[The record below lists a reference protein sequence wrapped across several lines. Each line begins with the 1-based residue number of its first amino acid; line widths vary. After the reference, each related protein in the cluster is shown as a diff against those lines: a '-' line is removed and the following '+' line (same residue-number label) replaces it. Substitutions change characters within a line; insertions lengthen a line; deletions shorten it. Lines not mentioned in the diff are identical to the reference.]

1 MQTKI
6 FKIAFFILVIN
17 LFSSCKKDSEFLT
30 EVRRDGLTVD
40 NALVTKSQF
49 DLALNSCYRQ
59 LQYFYNSTDG
69 WTDFWHLGVNFDV
82 AATTTLYIADPS
94 APWVDYT
101 KINSQDAQSAKWWNW
116 NYAIV
121 KYANTVIAGVD
132 GKNVTIT
139 ADEKNLLLAEGK
151 FLRAWAYR
159 NLTIAFGGVPILAG
173 PVTEP
178 KVDFTRNTAAE
189 CYDFIKKDLEFARL
203 NLPITTT
210 ITGKAVRSAADHLL
224 AEIYIILKDYPSS
237 IAAATRVIDGT
248 DGAYSLMNTRFGA
261 RKAETMTTRGTP
273 TDYYW
278 DLHEINNTDY
288 QMGNK
293 EAIWVAQ
300 FERNVPG
307 GGVAYPASGNWMIQ
321 GRAYWCRHWL
331 FAKAGLAAAGAS
343 DSVGRG
349 ASFIRGTD
357 YSNWFVWTNVNS
369 TGDLRNNETNIRRKF
384 YFGTDI
390 AAAGGQPAFK
400 KGDLIPA
407 SFLTTPGDSAWYIY
421 PNWTKFGTDKH
432 FGGDFVTGYTKDQ
445 YVMRLPET
453 YLLRAEA
460 YLAKGDAASA
470 LLDINTV
477 RTRAQAPLAKLSD
490 VTLDYILDERVREL
504 YGEEYRMLTLM
515 RLGLV
520 YDRVKKYGGDIQ
532 KTTVGTKNNLLPIP
546 QGEIDKNIGAKLAQN
561 PGY

>member
-1 MQTKI
+1 MKTQMKKI
-6 FKIAFFILVIN
+6 SIV
-17 LFSSCKKDSEFLT
+17 LFAVCFLISCKKDDAFLE
-30 EVRRDGLTVD
+30 EVRKDGLTVD
-40 NALVTKSQF
+40 NALVTRSQF
-49 DLALNSCYRQ
+49 ELALNSCYRQ
-59 LQYFYNSTDG
+59 VQYFYNSTDG

-82 AATTTLYIADPS
+82 AATTTIYIADPT

-121 KYANTVIAGVD
+121 KYANTVIGGVEN
-132 GKNVTIT
+132 KNVVLTV
-139 ADEKNLLLAEGK
+139 DEKKALLAEAR
-151 FLRAWAYR
+151 FFRAWAYR
-159 NLTIAFGGVPILAG
+159 NLNIAFGGVPIIAG

-178 KVDFTRNTAAE
+178 KVDFVRNTPAE
-189 CYDFIKKDLEFARL
+189 CNAFIKADLEYAST

-210 ITGKAVRSAADHLL
+210 VNGRVVRAAADNLL
-224 AEIYIILKDYPSS
+224 AEINIILKDYDGA
-237 IAAATRVIDGT
+237 IAAATRVIGGT
-248 DGAYSLMNTRFGA
+248 DGAYSLMNARFGA
-261 RKAETMTTRGTP
+261 RKTETMTTRGTP

-300 FERNVPG
+300 FERTVPG
-307 GGVAYPASGNWMIQ
+307 GGVAYPGSGNWMIQ

-331 FAKAGLAAAGAS
+331 FAKAGLNIAGAS

-357 YSNWFVWTNVNS
+357 YSNWGVWANA
-369 TGDLRNNETNIRRKF
+369 TGDIRNNETNIRRRF

-390 AAAGGQPAFK
+390 AATSSQPAYK
-400 KGDLIPA
+400 KGDLIPK
-407 SFLTTPGDSAWYIY
+407 SFLTAAEDSMWYCY

-432 FGGDFVTGYTKDQ
+432 YDGNFVNGYTKDQ

-453 YLLRAEA
+453 LLLRAEA
-460 YLAKGDAASA
+460 YIAKGDKASA
-470 LLDINTV
+470 LADVNTI
-477 RTRAQAPLAKLSD
+477 RARAKAPLATVNEMD
-490 VTLDYILDERVREL
+490 INYILDERVREL
-504 YGEEYRMLTLM
+504 YGEEFRMLTLM

-520 YDRVKKYGGDIQ
+520 YDRVKKYGGAIQ
-532 KTTVGTKNNLLPIP
+532 STTVAAKNNLLPIP
-546 QGEIDKNIGAKLAQN
+546 QGEIDKNIGAKLVQN

>member
-1 MQTKI
+1 MKPRI
-6 FKIAFFILVIN
+6 HILAI
-17 LFSSCKKDSEFLT
+17 LLLAAATDGCKKDDEFLN
-30 EVRRDGLTVD
+30 EVRKDGLTVD
-40 NALVTKSQF
+40 NALITKSQF
-49 DLALNSCYRQ
+49 DLALNACYRQ
-59 LQYFYNSTDG
+59 LQFFYNSTDG
-69 WTDFWHLGVNFDV
+69 WTDYWHLGVNFDV
-82 AATTTLYIADPS
+82 AATTTIYIADPN
-94 APWVDYT
+94 APWVNYS
-101 KINSQDAQSAKWWNW
+101 KINSQDGQSAKWWNW

-132 GKNVTIT
+132 NPLAKIT
-139 ADEKNLLLAEGK
+139 ADEKNALLAEAR
-151 FLRAWAYR
+151 FFRAWAYR
-159 NLTIAFGGVPILAG
+159 NLNIAFGGVPILKG

-178 KVDFTRNTAAE
+178 KVDFVRNTPAE
-189 CYDFIKKDLEFARL
+189 GNDFIRQDLEFART
-203 NLPITTT
+203 NLPITTST
-210 ITGKAVRSAADHLL
+210 PGKVVRAAADHLL
-224 AEIYIILKDYPSS
+224 AEILIILKDYDGA
-237 IAAATRVIDGT
+237 IAAATRVINGT
-248 DGAYSLMNTRFGA
+248 NGAYNLMNTRFGA
-261 RKAETMTTRGTP
+261 RRTETMTTRGTP

-288 QMGNK
+288 QMGNR

-307 GGVAYPASGNWMIQ
+307 GGIAFPTLGNWMVQ

-331 FAKAGLAAAGAS
+331 FAKAGLNVAGAS

-357 YSNWFVWTNVNS
+357 YSNWNVWANS
-369 TGDLRNNETNIRRKF
+369 GNDIRNNETNIRRKF
-384 YFGTDI
+384 YFGTNI
-390 AAAGGQPAFK
+390 AASGSQPAYA
-400 KGDLIPA
+400 KGALIPK
-407 SFLTTPGDSAWYIY
+407 SFLTAYEDSMWFIY

-432 FGGDFVTGYTKDQ
+432 AGGDFIYGYTKDQ

-460 YLAKGDAASA
+460 YLAKGDKNSA
-470 LLDINTV
+470 TADVNAI
-477 RTRAQAPLAKLSD
+477 RTRAQAPLA
-490 VTLDYILDERVREL
+490 TAAEMNLDYILDERVREL

-520 YDRVKKYGGDIQ
+520 FDRVKRFGEVNQ
-532 KTTVGTKNNLLPIP
+532 RASVQQHNNLLPIP

>member
-1 MQTKI
+1 MYNISKI
-6 FKIAFFILVIN
+6 TLGLLLATGLMTG
-17 LFSSCKKDSEFLT
+17 CKKDDEFLA
-30 EVRRDGLTVD
+30 EVKRDGLTVD
-40 NALVTKSQF
+40 NALITKSQF

-69 WTDFWHLGVNFDV
+69 WTDYWHLGVNFDV
-82 AATTTLYIADPS
+82 AATTTVYIADPN
-94 APWVDYT
+94 AAWVNYS
-101 KINSQDAQSAKWWNW
+101 KINSQDGQSAKWWNW

-121 KYANTVIAGVD
+121 KYANTVVAGVENPIA
-132 GKNVTIT
+132 KIT
-139 ADEKNLLLAEGK
+139 PDEKNVLLAEAR
-151 FLRAWAYR
+151 FFRAWAYR
-159 NLTIAFGGVPILAG
+159 NLAIAFGGVPILSG

-178 KVDFTRNTAAE
+178 KVDFVRNTQAE
-189 CYDFIKKDLEFARL
+189 CYDFVKKDLQFAAT
-203 NLPITTT
+203 NLPISTTMP
-210 ITGKAVRSAADHLL
+210 GKVVRAAADHLL
-224 AEIYIILKDYPSS
+224 AEINIILKDYDGA
-237 IAAATRVIDGT
+237 IAAATRVINGSN
-248 DGAYSLMNTRFGA
+248 GAYSLMNARFGA
-261 RKAETMTTRGTP
+261 RRTETMTTRGTP

-307 GGVAYPASGNWMIQ
+307 GGVANPTLGNWMVQ

-331 FAKAGLAAAGAS
+331 FAKSGGTVLGAS

-357 YSNWFVWTNVNS
+357 YSNWHVWGNS
-369 TGDLRNNETNIRRKF
+369 PGDIRNNETNIRRNF
-384 YFGTDI
+384 YFGKDI
-390 AAAGGQPAFK
+390 PAAGGQPAYK
-400 KGDLIPA
+400 KGDLIPKA
-407 SFLTTPGDSAWYIY
+407 FLTAYEDSMWYIY

-432 FGGDFVTGYTKDQ
+432 AGGDFIYGYTKDQ

-460 YLAKGDAASA
+460 YLAKGDKANAAA
-470 LLDINTV
+470 DVNVI
-477 RTRAQAPLAKLSD
+477 RTRAKAPLATAAEMSI
-490 VTLDYILDERVREL
+490 DYILDERVREL

-520 YDRVKKYGGDIQ
+520 FDRVKKYGDVNQ
-532 KTTVGTKNNLLPIP
+532 RNSVAQHNNLLPIP
-546 QGEIDKNIGAKLAQN
+546 QGEIDKNIGAKLVQN

>member
-1 MQTKI
+1 MKPRI
-6 FKIAFFILVIN
+6 HILAI
-17 LFSSCKKDSEFLT
+17 LLLAAATDGCKKDDEFLN
-30 EVRRDGLTVD
+30 EVRKDGLTVD
-40 NALVTKSQF
+40 NALITKSQF
-49 DLALNSCYRQ
+49 DLALNACYRQ
-59 LQYFYNSTDG
+59 LQFFYNSTDG
-69 WTDFWHLGVNFDV
+69 WTDYWHLGVNFDV
-82 AATTTLYIADPS
+82 AATTTIYIADPN
-94 APWVDYT
+94 APWVNYS
-101 KINSQDAQSAKWWNW
+101 KINSQDGQSAKWWNW

-132 GKNVTIT
+132 NPLAKIT
-139 ADEKNLLLAEGK
+139 ADEKNALLAEAR
-151 FLRAWAYR
+151 FFRAWAYR
-159 NLTIAFGGVPILAG
+159 NLNIAFGGVPILKG

-178 KVDFTRNTAAE
+178 KVDFVRNTPAE
-189 CYDFIKKDLEFARL
+189 GNDFIRQDLEFART
-203 NLPITTT
+203 NLPITTST
-210 ITGKAVRSAADHLL
+210 PGKVVRAAADHLL
-224 AEIYIILKDYPSS
+224 AEILIILKDYDGA
-237 IAAATRVIDGT
+237 IAAATRVINGT
-248 DGAYSLMNTRFGA
+248 NGAYNLMNTRFGA
-261 RKAETMTTRGTP
+261 RRTETMTTRGTP

-288 QMGNK
+288 QMGNR

-307 GGVAYPASGNWMIQ
+307 GGIAFPTLGNWMVQ

-331 FAKAGLAAAGAS
+331 FAKAGLNVAGAS

-357 YSNWFVWTNVNS
+357 YSNWNVWANS
-369 TGDLRNNETNIRRKF
+369 GNDIRNNETNIRRKF
-384 YFGTDI
+384 YFGANI
-390 AAAGGQPAFK
+390 AASGSQPAYP
-400 KGDLIPA
+400 KGALIPK
-407 SFLTTPGDSAWYIY
+407 SFLTAYEDSMWFIY

-432 FGGDFVTGYTKDQ
+432 AGGDFIYGYTKDQ

-460 YLAKGDAASA
+460 YLAKGDKNSA
-470 LLDINTV
+470 TADVNAI
-477 RTRAQAPLAKLSD
+477 RTRAQAPLA
-490 VTLDYILDERVREL
+490 TAAEMNLDYILDERVREL

-520 YDRVKKYGGDIQ
+520 FDRVKRFGEVNQ
-532 KTTVGTKNNLLPIP
+532 RASVQQHNNLLPIP

>member
-1 MQTKI
+1 MTMQTLIKKI
-6 FKIAFFILVIN
+6 TAFILVIS
-17 LFSSCKKDSEFLT
+17 FFAGCKKDAEFLT

-40 NALVTKSQF
+40 NALITKPQF
-49 DLALNSCYRQ
+49 DLALNACYRQ

-82 AATTTLYIADPS
+82 AATTTVYIADPN
-94 APWVDYT
+94 AAWVNYT
-101 KINSQDAQSAKWWNW
+101 KINSQDGQSAKWWNW
-116 NYAIV
+116 NYTMV
-121 KYANTVIAGVD
+121 KYANTVIAGIESPVA
-132 GKNVTIT
+132 KLT
-139 ADEKNLLLAEGK
+139 ADEKNALAAEAR
-151 FLRAWAYR
+151 FLRAWGYR
-159 NLTIAFGGVPILAG
+159 NLVIAFGGVPIIAG

-178 KVDFTRNTAAE
+178 KVDFTRNTQAE
-189 CYDFIKKDLEFARL
+189 CYDFIKKDLIFASA
-203 NLPITTT
+203 NLPISTTVP
-210 ITGKAVRSAADHLL
+210 GKVVRAASDHLL
-224 AEIYIILKDYPSS
+224 AEINIILKDYDGA
-237 IAAATRVIDGT
+237 IAAATKVINGT
-248 DGAYSLMNTRFGA
+248 DGSYSLMNTRFGA
-261 RKAETMTTRGTP
+261 RRTETTTTRGTP
-273 TDYYW
+273 VDYYW

-307 GGVAYPASGNWMIQ
+307 GGIAYPTQGNWMVQ

-349 ASFIRGTD
+349 ASFIRGTT
-357 YSNWFVWTNVNS
+357 YTNWDIWSKSAGDIRNS
-369 TGDLRNNETNIRRKF
+369 EANIRRKF
-384 YFGTDI
+384 YFGANI
-390 AAAGGQPAFK
+390 AAAGGQPAYK
-400 KGDLIPA
+400 KGDLIPK
-407 SFLTTPGDSAWYIY
+407 SFLTAYEDTMWYIY

-432 FGGDFVTGYTKDQ
+432 ADGNFVNGYTKDQ

-460 YLAKGDAASA
+460 YLAKGDKASA
-470 LLDINTV
+470 AADINV
-477 RTRAQAPLAKLSD
+477 IRTRAKAPLATANEI
-490 VTLDYILDERVREL
+490 TLDYILDERVREL

-520 YDRVKKYGGDIQ
+520 FDRVKKYGDVNQ
-532 KTTVGTKNNLLPIP
+532 RASVAAHNNLLPIP
-546 QGEIDKNIGAKLAQN
+546 QGEIDKNNGAKLTQN

>member
-1 MQTKI
+1 MKPRTHI
-6 FKIAFFILVIN
+6 LAVLLLAIAFGG
-17 LFSSCKKDSEFLT
+17 CKKDDEFLN
-30 EVRRDGLTVD
+30 EVRKDGLTVD
-40 NALVTKSQF
+40 NALITKSQF

-59 LQYFYNSTDG
+59 LQFFYNSTDG

-82 AATTTLYIADPS
+82 AATTTIYIADPN
-94 APWVDYT
+94 APWVNYS
-101 KINSQDAQSAKWWNW
+101 KINSQDGQSAKWWNW

-121 KYANTVIAGVD
+121 KYANTVIAGVE
-132 GKNVTIT
+132 NPLATIT
-139 ADEKNLLLAEGK
+139 ADEKNALLAEAR
-151 FLRAWAYR
+151 FFRAWAYR
-159 NLTIAFGGVPILAG
+159 NLNIAFGGVPILKG

-178 KVDFTRNTAAE
+178 KVDFVRNTPAE
-189 CYDFIKKDLEFARL
+189 CNDFIRQDLEFART
-203 NLPITTT
+203 NLPITTAT
-210 ITGKAVRSAADHLL
+210 PGKVVRAAADHLL
-224 AEIYIILKDYPSS
+224 AEILIILKDYDGA
-237 IAAATRVIDGT
+237 IAAATRVINGT
-248 DGAYSLMNTRFGA
+248 NGAYSLMNTRFGA
-261 RKAETMTTRGTP
+261 RRTETMTTRGTP

-288 QMGNK
+288 QMGNR

-307 GGVAYPASGNWMIQ
+307 GGIAFPTLGNWMVQ

-331 FAKAGLAAAGAS
+331 FAKAGLNVAGAS

-357 YSNWFVWTNVNS
+357 YSNWTVWANS
-369 TGDLRNNETNIRRKF
+369 GTTDIRNNETNIRRKF
-384 YFGTDI
+384 YFGTNI
-390 AAAGGQPAFK
+390 AAAGGQPAYA
-400 KGDLIPA
+400 KGALIPK
-407 SFLTTPGDSAWYIY
+407 SFLTAYEDTMWFIY
-421 PNWTKFGTDKH
+421 PNWTKFGTDRH
-432 FGGDFVTGYTKDQ
+432 AGGDFIYGYTKDQ

-460 YLAKGDAASA
+460 YLAKGDKVSAAA
-470 LLDINTV
+470 DVNVI
-477 RTRAQAPLAKLSD
+477 RTRAQAPLATAAEMS
-490 VTLDYILDERVREL
+490 LDYILDERVREL

-520 YDRVKKYGGDIQ
+520 FDRVKRFGEVNQ
-532 KTTVGTKNNLLPIP
+532 RASVQAHNNLLPIP

>member
-1 MQTKI
+1 MKPRI
-6 FKIAFFILVIN
+6 HVIAALLLASIVGG
-17 LFSSCKKDSEFLT
+17 CKKDAEFLN
-30 EVRRDGLTVD
+30 EVRKDGLTVD
-40 NALVTKSQF
+40 NALITKSQF
-49 DLALNSCYRQ
+49 DLALNACYRQ

-82 AATTTLYIADPS
+82 AATTTVYIADPN
-94 APWVDYT
+94 APWVNYS
-101 KINSQDAQSAKWWNW
+101 KINSQDGQSAKWWNW

-121 KYANTVIAGVD
+121 KYANTVIAGVE
-132 GKNVTIT
+132 NPLATIT
-139 ADEKNLLLAEGK
+139 PDEKNALLAEGR

-159 NLTIAFGGVPILAG
+159 NLNIAFGGVPILKG
-173 PVTEP
+173 PVVEP
-178 KVDFTRNTAAE
+178 KVDFVRNTPAE
-189 CYDFIKKDLEFARL
+189 CYDFIRQDLEFART
-203 NLPITTT
+203 NLPISTATP
-210 ITGKAVRSAADHLL
+210 GKVVRAAADHLL
-224 AEIYIILKDYPSS
+224 AEILIILKDYDGA
-237 IAAATRVIDGT
+237 IAAATRVINGT
-248 DGAYSLMNTRFGA
+248 DGAYNLMNARFGA
-261 RKAETMTTRGTP
+261 RRTETMTTRGTP

-288 QMGNK
+288 QMGNR

-307 GGVAYPASGNWMIQ
+307 GGIAYPTLGNWMVQ

-331 FAKAGLAAAGAS
+331 FAKAGLNVAGAS

-357 YSNWFVWTNVNS
+357 YSNWTVWANS
-369 TGDLRNNETNIRRKF
+369 GTTDIRNNETNIRRKF
-384 YFGTDI
+384 YFGTNI
-390 AAAGGQPAFK
+390 AAAGGQPAYA
-400 KGDLIPA
+400 KGTLIPR
-407 SFLTTPGDSAWYIY
+407 SFLTAYEDTMWYIY
-421 PNWTKFGTDKH
+421 PNWTKFGTDRH
-432 FGGDFVTGYTKDQ
+432 AGGDFIYGYTKDQ

-460 YLAKGDAASA
+460 YIAKGDKVSAAA
-470 LLDINTV
+470 DVNVI
-477 RTRAQAPLAKLSD
+477 RTRAQAPLATAAEMS
-490 VTLDYILDERVREL
+490 LDYILDERVREL

-520 YDRVKKYGGDIQ
+520 FDRVKRFGEVNQ
-532 KTTVGTKNNLLPIP
+532 RASVQAFNNLLPIP

>member
-1 MQTKI
+1 MRNI
-6 FKIAFFILVIN
+6 FKLTLGLLLATGLMTG
-17 LFSSCKKDSEFLT
+17 CKKDDEFLS
-30 EVRRDGLTVD
+30 EVKRDGLTVD
-40 NALVTKSQF
+40 NALITKSQF

-69 WTDFWHLGVNFDV
+69 WTDYWHLGVNFDV
-82 AATTTLYIADPS
+82 AATTTVYIADPN
-94 APWVDYT
+94 AAWVNYS
-101 KINSQDAQSAKWWNW
+101 KINSQDGQSAKWWNW

-121 KYANTVIAGVD
+121 KYANTVIAGVENPIA
-132 GKNVTIT
+132 KIT
-139 ADEKNLLLAEGK
+139 VVEKNALLAEAQ
-151 FLRAWAYR
+151 FFRAWAYR
-159 NLTIAFGGVPILAG
+159 NLTIAFGGVPILPG

-178 KVDFTRNTAAE
+178 KVDFVRNTQAE
-189 CYDFIKKDLEFARL
+189 CYAFVKKDLEFART
-203 NLPITTT
+203 NLPISITTP
-210 ITGKAVRSAADHLL
+210 GKVVRAAADHLL
-224 AEIYIILKDYPSS
+224 AEINIILKDYDGA
-237 IAAATRVIDGT
+237 IAAATRVINGT
-248 DGAYSLMNTRFGA
+248 NGTYSLMNTRFGA
-261 RKAETMTTRGTP
+261 RRTETMTTRGTP

-288 QMGNK
+288 QMGNR

-307 GGVAYPASGNWMIQ
+307 GGIAYPTLGNWMVQ

-331 FAKAGLAAAGAS
+331 FAKSGGNVLGAS

-357 YSNWFVWTNVNS
+357 YSNWHVWGNS
-369 TGDLRNNETNIRRKF
+369 PGDIRNNETNIRRKF
-384 YFGTDI
+384 YFGKDI
-390 AAAGGQPAFK
+390 PASGGQPAYK
-400 KGDLIPA
+400 KGDLIPKA
-407 SFLTTPGDSAWYIY
+407 FLTAYEDSMWYNY

-432 FGGDFVTGYTKDQ
+432 AGGDFIYGYTKDQ

-460 YLAKGDAASA
+460 YLAKGDKANAAA
-470 LLDINTV
+470 DVNVI
-477 RTRAQAPLAKLSD
+477 RTRAKAPLATAAEMSI
-490 VTLDYILDERVREL
+490 DYILDERVREL

-520 YDRVKKYGGDIQ
+520 FDRVKKYGDVNQ
-532 KTTVGTKNNLLPIP
+532 RNSVAQHNNLLPIP
-546 QGEIDKNIGAKLAQN
+546 QGEIDKNIGAKLVQN